1 MSSTQDS
8 WRSTVCVA
16 LTGASGL
23 SYGLRLI
30 EVLLQANCRVYVLYS
45 QAAQVVAKQE
55 LGFTWP
61 SQPSGMQEW
70 LSGRYAS
77 KTGQLDV
84 FGRENWFAPVA
95 SGSNPADAMVVCPC
109 TTGSLAAIAHGLS
122 DNLIERA
129 ADVIIKEKR
138 PLILVPRETP
148 FSILHLE
155 NMLTLARAGAT
166 ILPAN
171 PGFYHH
177 PQSIGD
183 LVDFIVARI
192 LDHLHIPHTLM
203 ARWGDEV
210 LKES

>member
-1 MSSTQDS
+1 MDNTQWTSTI
-8 WRSTVCVA
+8 CVA

-30 EVLLQANCRVYVLYS
+30 ETLAGAGCRVYVLYS
-45 QAAQVVAKQE
+45 QAAQVVARQE
-55 LGFTWP
+55 LGLQWS
-61 SQPSGMQEW
+61 SQPGTMQEW
-70 LSGRYAS
+70 LQERYSTAP
-77 KTGQLDV
+77 GQIEV

-129 ADVIIKEKR
+129 ADVMIKEKR

-148 FSILHLE
+148 FSVLHLE

-177 PQSIGD
+177 PETVAD

-192 LDHLHIPHTLM
+192 LDHLSIPHALM
-203 ARWGDEV
+203 ARWGADSSKAV
-210 LKES
+210 

>member
-1 MSSTQDS
+1 MKSAEK
-8 WRSTVCVA
+8 WRSTICVA

-23 SYGLRLI
+23 AYGLRLI
-30 EVLLQANCRVYVLYS
+30 EMLLQANCRVFVLYS
-45 QAAQVVAKQE
+45 QAAQVVARQE
-55 LGFTWP
+55 LGVTWP
-61 SQPSGMQEW
+61 SQPAAMQEW
-70 LSGRYAS
+70 LSNRFAAN
-77 KTGQLDV
+77 TGQLQV

-177 PQSIGD
+177 PKSIDD

-192 LDHLHIPHTLM
+192 LDHLHIPHQLM
-203 ARWGDEV
+203 VPWGEDTQ
-210 LKES
+210 KES